1 MNRRLTWI
9 IAAVVVVAAIITG
22 VILYRQNQ
30 TSQNTAYQTLTITR
44 GDLTALVGATG
55 TVRAN
60 QTTLLSWQ
68 TTGRI
73 QSLNVQVG
81 DRVKKGDILAQLD
94 PTSLPQNIIIARA
107 DLINA
112 QRALEDLRNSN
123 VSRSQ
128 AQLALTQAQKALEDA
143 LKNRTNKN
151 YQRAS
156 QSTLDQARANYIV
169 AQNQMEKAEENY
181 NVVADRPED
190 DPVRA
195 ALLSQLAA
203 ARQSRDRALA
213 NLNYLL
219 SAPDE
224 QELAEADARVEVA
237 RANLKD
243 AERNWERVKDGPNP
257 QDIAAAQTRVEAIQA
272 VLKLDTLTAPFAG
285 TISTVQSKIG
295 DQVNP
300 GLISFRLDD
309 LDTLLV
315 DVEIPEVD
323 INRVQRGQ
331 SAKLTFDAIQ
341 NKEYNGTIVEVGR
354 VGNPSVSGVNFT
366 VTIAITDPDESVR
379 PGMTTAVNI
388 IVSQLKDV
396 LLVPNRAVR
405 LRDGQRVIYVLR
417 GAETEPRL
425 VEIEIG
431 ATSDINSQIISGDV
445 LENDR
450 VVLNPPIE
458 FQPGGQPPF
467 AR

>member
-1 MNRRLTWI
+1 MNRRLIWI
-9 IAAVVVVAAIITG
+9 IAAVVVVAAVVTG

-30 TSQNTAYQTLTITR
+30 ASQNTAYQTLTITR

-73 QSLNVQVG
+73 QSLDVQVG
-81 DRVKKGDILAQLD
+81 DMVKKGDVLAQLD
-94 PTSLPQNIIIARA
+94 PASLPQNIILARA

-112 QRALEDLRNSN
+112 QRALEDLRNSD
-123 VSRSQ
+123 VSRAQ
-128 AQLALTQAQKALEDA
+128 AQLALTQAQKSLEDA
-143 LKNRTNKN
+143 LENRTNKD

-243 AERNWERVKDGPNP
+243 AERNWERVKDGPNA
-257 QDIAAAQTRVEAIQA
+257 QDIAAAEARVEAIQA
-272 VLKLDTLTAPFAG
+272 ALELDSLSAPFAG
-285 TISTVQSKIG
+285 TISAVNSKPG
-295 DQVNP
+295 DQVTP
-300 GLISFRLDD
+300 GLSSFRLDD
-309 LDTLLV
+309 LATLLV

-323 INRVQRGQ
+323 INRVQLGQ
-331 SAKLTFDAIQ
+331 PAKLSFDAIQ
-341 NKEYNGTIVEVGR
+341 NKEYNGTITEVGR

-366 VTIAITDPDESVR
+366 VTIALTDPDESVR
-379 PGMTTAVNI
+379 PGMTAAVNI
-388 IVSQLKDV
+388 VVSQLKDV

-405 LRDGQRVIYVLR
+405 LRDGQRVVYVLR
-417 GAETEPRL
+417 GAETEPRM

-431 ATSDINSQIISGDV
+431 ATSDVNSEIISGDV
-445 LENDR
+445 LENDL
-450 VVLNPPIE
+450 VVLNPPVE
-458 FQPGGQPPF
+458 FQPGRPPF
-467 AR
+467 AQ

>member
-1 MNRRLTWI
+1 MNRRLIWI
-9 IAAVVVVAAIITG
+9 IAAVVVVAAVVTG

-30 TSQNTAYQTLTITR
+30 ASQNTAYQTLTITR

-73 QSLNVQVG
+73 QSLDVQVG
-81 DRVKKGDILAQLD
+81 DMVKKGDILAQLD
-94 PTSLPQNIIIARA
+94 PASLPQNIILARA

-112 QRALEDLRNSN
+112 QRALEDLRNSD
-123 VSRSQ
+123 VSRAQ

-143 LKNRTNKN
+143 LENRTNKD

-181 NVVADRPED
+181 NVVADRPDD

-243 AERNWERVKDGPNP
+243 AERNWERVKDGPNA
-257 QDIAAAQTRVEAIQA
+257 QDIAAAEARVEAIQA
-272 VLKLDTLTAPFAG
+272 ALELDSLTAPFAG
-285 TISTVQSKIG
+285 TVSAVNSKPG
-295 DQVNP
+295 DQVTP
-300 GLISFRLDD
+300 GFSSFRLDD
-309 LDTLLV
+309 LATLLV

-323 INRVQRGQ
+323 INRIQLGQ
-331 SAKLTFDAIQ
+331 PAKLSFDAIQ
-341 NKEYNGTIVEVGR
+341 NKEYNGTVTEVGR
-354 VGNPSVSGVNFT
+354 VGNPSASGVNFT
-366 VTIAITDPDESVR
+366 VTIALTDPDESVR
-379 PGMTTAVNI
+379 PGMTAAVNI
-388 IVSQLKDV
+388 VVSQLEDV

-405 LRDGQRVIYVLR
+405 LRDGQRVVYVLR
-417 GAETEPRL
+417 GAETEPRM

-431 ATSDINSQIISGDV
+431 ATSDTNSEIIRGDV
-445 LENDR
+445 LENDL

-458 FQPGGQPPF
+458 FQPGRPPF
-467 AR
+467 AQ

>member
-1 MNRRLTWI
+1 MNRRLIWI
-9 IAAVVVVAAIITG
+9 IAAVVVVAAVVTG

-30 TSQNTAYQTLTITR
+30 ASQNTAYQTLTITR

-73 QSLNVQVG
+73 QSLDVQVG
-81 DRVKKGDILAQLD
+81 DMVKKGDVLAQLD
-94 PTSLPQNIIIARA
+94 PASLPQNIILARA

-112 QRALEDLRNSN
+112 QRALEDLRNSD
-123 VSRSQ
+123 VSRAQ

-143 LKNRTNKN
+143 QENRTNKD

-219 SAPDE
+219 STPDE

-243 AERNWERVKDGPNP
+243 AERNWERVKDGPNA
-257 QDIAAAQTRVEAIQA
+257 QDIAAAEARVEAIQA
-272 VLKLDTLTAPFAG
+272 ALELDSLSAPFAG
-285 TISTVQSKIG
+285 TISAVNSKPG
-295 DQVNP
+295 DQVTP
-300 GLISFRLDD
+300 GLSSFRLDD
-309 LDTLLV
+309 LGTLLV

-323 INRVQRGQ
+323 INRVQLGQ
-331 SAKLTFDAIQ
+331 PAKLSFDAIQ
-341 NKEYNGTIVEVGR
+341 NKEYNGTVTEVGR
-354 VGNPSVSGVNFT
+354 VGNPSASGVNFT
-366 VTIAITDPDESVR
+366 VTIALTDPDESVR
-379 PGMTTAVNI
+379 PGMTAAVNI
-388 IVSQLKDV
+388 VVSQLKDV

-405 LRDGQRVIYVLR
+405 LRDGQRVVYVLR

-431 ATSDINSQIISGDV
+431 ATSDTNSEIISGDV
-445 LENDR
+445 LENDL
-450 VVLNPPIE
+450 VVLNPPVE
-458 FQPGGQPPF
+458 FQPGRPPF